1 MVKYTITFKREAIKD
16 LKSVPSKIAHKIGV
30 SITELA
36 INPRPTGC
44 IKLVGKQANFWRIRI
59 GDYRVVYVIDDE
71 IRIVN
76 IRKVGHRKDIYD

>member
-1 MVKYTITFKREAIKD
+1 
-16 LKSVPSKIAHKIGV
+16 
-30 SITELA
+30 
-36 INPRPTGC
+36 
-44 IKLVGKQANFWRIRI
+44 VGKQANFWRIRI